1 LRGLGEQGKN
11 GLENEAPFTKKPTH
25 LFSEQREQT
34 IHDRREPILEL
45 TSPADPTGEAEIAEH
60 ERLPP
65 RQLRP
70 ERWRLAARD
79 PKADWRRDVTIV
91 EAADAALPTL
101 PRQSGEAMPRGGGLA
116 ECEVAAHHK
125 FLSSHE
131 QADRPPAGT
140 NDAARRKPSP
150 ARRIN

>member
-1 LRGLGEQGKN
+1 MLHLVNCSHRTLR
-11 GLENEAPFTKKPTH
+11 A
-25 LFSEQREQT
+25 
-34 IHDRREPILEL
+34 
-45 TSPADPTGEAEIAEH
+45 TSPDPAGEAEIAEH

-70 ERWRLAARD
+70 ELWRLAARD
-79 PKADWRRDVTIV
+79 PKADRRRDVTIV
-91 EAADAALPTL
+91 EAADTALPPL
-101 PRQSGEAMPRGGGLA
+101 PRHDGKAMPHGGGLA

-125 FLSSHE
+125 ILSSHE

-150 ARRIN
+150 AREDQFSNFVSVWSEVAGRRRKAAGMTAGEMTGWRD

>member
-1 LRGLGEQGKN
+1 M
-11 GLENEAPFTKKPTH
+11 
-25 LFSEQREQT
+25 S
-34 IHDRREPILEL
+34 RRTASGGSYRPLV
-45 TSPADPTGEAEIAEH
+45 AMAKHPTGEAEVAEH

-70 ERWRLAARD
+70 EAHRLAARD
-79 PKADWRRDVTIV
+79 PKADGRRDVTIV
-91 EAADAALPTL
+91 EAADAALPTA

-131 QADRPPAGT
+131 QADRTPAGT

-150 ARRIN
+150 ARRINSLTLSGPERSGSTTAEVQPA